1 MSFRF
6 SASAAVLAIAVSL
19 AGGAG
24 AQSTGEAAER
34 PSVDDRSVY
43 GAYLAGRSALHA
55 GDSEEAAIRLEAV
68 AVAVPDNPKLRQR
81 AFTAALYAGDVQAA
95 ARLAPAP
102 DPDQPGLD
110 SLGRLTQ
117 AANALAEGQGQLAV
131 ERLADNSIV
140 FPHRTAAAVLRPWAL
155 AAAGNWDAALTA
167 PEGEGDR
174 IADLFSALA
183 RAQLLEIR
191 KRPDEAEAI
200 YKTLSED
207 AVASAL
213 FLPMYGEFLERRGR
227 RADAVALYD
236 KGLLDD
242 PADMTLVAL
251 KDRAGRRGKA
261 PPLPT
266 LAEGA
271 AQSMGFAAAAMN
283 AQRQT
288 ELSMIYLRL
297 ALRLD
302 PALHQGWMLIGDALA
317 KIDDEVAARAAWG
330 RVPPTSIYYAESR
343 TKLIYS
349 LQADRQVTEAL
360 KLAGEDARGRPDDSR
375 AQLTYAD
382 LLRANKRDADA
393 VPVLDRL
400 IAAGDGDWRPRY
412 MRAISLDR
420 MDRWT
425 EAETDLQRAM
435 AMSADQPEVLNYL
448 GYAWIDRGVK
458 VREGMALVERAATGQ
473 PQSGAIQDSLAWA
486 HFKLGDYAQAVELLE
501 GAVLLSPAD
510 PDVNDHLGDAYWM
523 VGRKDEARFQWR
535 RVLSLEPNDEQKAR
549 AEGKLK
555 DGLPNPAATS
565 AAAPST

>member
-1 MSFRF
+1 
-6 SASAAVLAIAVSL
+6 
-19 AGGAG
+19 
-24 AQSTGEAAER
+24 
-34 PSVDDRSVY
+34 
-43 GAYLAGRSALHA
+43 
-55 GDSEEAAIRLEAV
+55 
-68 AVAVPDNPKLRQR
+68 
-81 AFTAALYAGDVQAA
+81 
-95 ARLAPAP
+95 
-102 DPDQPGLD
+102 
-110 SLGRLTQ
+110 
-117 AANALAEGQGQLAV
+117 
-131 ERLADNSIV
+131 
-140 FPHRTAAAVLRPWAL
+140 
-155 AAAGNWDAALTA
+155 
-167 PEGEGDR
+167 
-174 IADLFSALA
+174 
-183 RAQLLEIR
+183 
-191 KRPDEAEAI
+191 
-200 YKTLSED
+200 
-207 AVASAL
+207 
-213 FLPMYGEFLERRGR
+213 
-227 RADAVALYD
+227 
-236 KGLLDD
+236 
-242 PADMTLVAL
+242 
-251 KDRAGRRGKA
+251 
-261 PPLPT
+261 
-266 LAEGA
+266 
-271 AQSMGFAAAAMN
+271 
-283 AQRQT
+283 
-288 ELSMIYLRL
+288 
-297 ALRLD
+297 
-302 PALHQGWMLIGDALA
+302 MLIGDALA